1 MLAADYTTLQA
12 MLRSVYAG
20 SPTPRPLVIGPDA
33 DLMGDLKDFLKAG
46 PAINVTSFHSSPFFS
61 SCSVADL
68 LSPHT
73 IKLIRAK
80 FNEYVPIHR
89 SYAPRTAL
97 WLGEGASDENRIKP
111 DNCTGLH
118 FAASFGYLQMLGA
131 LAQAGGKLFMR
142 HTLDTLLSSHD
153 WSPAP
158 VYWVAVLWRRLM
170 GVQVRNAT
178 TGSEEVVAFA
188 HASAS
193 GSGTAVAA
201 VNLANSTMRLRNPAG
216 IASCTW
222 RSEYILSPTS
232 GLNGVGSA
240 LNGVPLVASP
250 AGALPALVP
259 RRVRCSASDAAA
271 LPPRTCGFFVYK

>member
-1 MLAADYTTLQA
+1 
-12 MLRSVYAG
+12 
-20 SPTPRPLVIGPDA
+20 
-33 DLMGDLKDFLKAG
+33 
-46 PAINVTSFHSSPFFS
+46 
-61 SCSVADL
+61 
-68 LSPHT
+68 
-73 IKLIRAK
+73 
-80 FNEYVPIHR
+80 
-89 SYAPRTAL
+89 
-97 WLGEGASDENRIKP
+97 
-111 DNCTGLH
+111 
-118 FAASFGYLQMLGA
+118 MLGA

-153 WSPAP
+153 WTPAP

-178 TGSEEVVAFA
+178 TGSEKLLAFA

-193 GSGTAVAA
+193 GSGTAVAV
-201 VNLANSTMRLRNPAG
+201 VNLASSTMLLRNPTG

-232 GLNGVGSA
+232 GLNGSGSA

-250 AGALPALVP
+250 AGALPALAP